1 MAARKTGS
9 LTRHGGASNLNA
21 RISGNGALA
30 KSGEQRSAVPSTD
43 PTTFTG
49 LYGVAVV
56 GDCMAPDYPDGCLA
70 KVSPEEPYDAGDVV
84 VVWFRP
90 EIVAP
95 GRAPAMIKRIVVM
108 PPPWVESFPYKES
121 LNSEVRAAIMLGRD
135 DRPDEMFGM
144 KCAHILAIHKC
155 IGILEP
161 ERVSM
166 DFRSAAE
173 RDLAAH
179 RAKFRAVPK

>member
-1 MAARKTGS
+1 MPRIPATRARQIREG
-9 LTRHGGASNLNA
+9 
-21 RISGNGALA
+21 
-30 KSGEQRSAVPSTD
+30 KSSSPSAD

-49 LYGVAVV
+49 VYGVAVV
-56 GDCMAPDYPDGCLA
+56 GDCMAPKHPDGGCLA
-70 KVSPEEPYDAGDVV
+70 KVSPEEPHDAGDVV
-84 VVWFRP
+84 VVWFQL
-90 EIVAP
+90 EIVAA
-95 GRAPAMIKRIVVM
+95 GRALAMIKRIIVM
-108 PPPWVESFPYKES
+108 PPPWVESFPYLES
-121 LNSEVRAAIMLGRD
+121 PKSEVRAAIMLGRD

-166 DFRSAAE
+166 DFRSAADRE
-173 RDLAAH
+173 LAAH